1 MSRRELAGDELF
13 ERVSPDV
20 GELDERAVDEALATS
35 TEEVLSL
42 LATLTGAVDEGLR
55 AKVRALAC
63 RVVVD
68 MARTGPAVRG
78 RAGRLRSVPL
88 DDGGGDIDLDRAV
101 EAIAMAA
108 GRVPD
113 RRELRVWEWERPDTA
128 VCLVIDR
135 SGSMHGAALATAA
148 LAAAAVAC
156 RAPVEHAVLSF
167 AATVDVIR
175 DIAEPPAGDDP
186 GARVVDAVLALR
198 GHGTTDL
205 AAALL
210 AAGVQLSRARA
221 GRRMTIVLSDC
232 RATEPGDV
240 VAAASALDEVVIV
253 APGDDA
259 AAAHALAAAAGAR
272 CVEISGPA
280 DVVRALD
287 LALSR
292 R

>member
-1 MSRRELAGDELF
+1 VSRRELAGDELF

-20 GELDERAVDEALATS
+20 GELDERAVDEALAES
-35 TEEVLSL
+35 TDEILSL
-42 LATLTGAVDEGLR
+42 LATLSGAVDEALR
-55 AKVRALAC
+55 AKVRDLAC

-68 MARTGPAVRG
+68 MARSGPAVRG

-88 DDGGGDIDLDRAV
+88 DDAGGDLDLDRAV
-101 EAIAMAA
+101 EAVAA
-108 GRVPD
+108 APGGVPD
-113 RRELRVWEWERPDTA
+113 RRDLRVLEWERPDTA

-135 SGSMHGAALATAA
+135 SGSMHGEALATAA

-186 GARVVDAVLALR
+186 GAQVVDAVLGLR

-210 AAGVQLSRARA
+210 AAGEQLSRSRA
-221 GRRMTIVLSDC
+221 GRRMTVVLSDC

-240 VAAASALDEVVIV
+240 VAAASALDELVVI
-253 APGDDA
+253 APDDDA
-259 AAAHALAAAAGAR
+259 TEARALAAAAGAR
-272 CVEISGPA
+272 CVGIGGPA

-287 LALSR
+287 VALSR

>member
-1 MSRRELAGDELF
+1 M
-13 ERVSPDV
+13 SPDV

-101 EAIAMAA
+101 EAIAMAP

-135 SGSMHGAALATAA
+135 SGSMHGAALATAV

-175 DIAEPPAGDDP
+175 DIAEPPAGDEP

-253 APGDDA
+253 APDDDA